1 MSTLPEFS
9 ILAATTITNTGLSI
23 IEGKIG
29 VYPGTSI
36 TGFPP
41 GKAELANSADCQE
54 AQEEL
59 DALWASLNTLDPAH
73 QIMDLSGKDLG
84 GMVLGPGVYKFS
96 SSAELT
102 GTLILDGKGDPD
114 SRFIFHIGSTLTT
127 ATDAQIILKDA
138 ALSENVFWLV
148 GSSATLGTGT
158 RFDGKILAYASITL
172 NTAALIDGALW
183 ARTGAVTLD
192 DNLVNL

>member
-1 MSTLPEFS
+1 MTDLPTFAV
-9 ILAATTITNTGLSI
+9 LAATTITNTGPSVI
-23 IEGKIG
+23 KGNVG

-41 GKAELANSADCQE
+41 GLAPMSSRANAQE

-59 DALWASLNTLDPAH
+59 AALWTSLPTNPSV
-73 QIMDLSGKDLG
+73 DLSGKDLG
-84 GMVLGPGVYKFS
+84 GMTLSPGVYKFS

-102 GTLILDGKGDPD
+102 GILKLKAENPTDT
-114 SRFIFHIGSTLTT
+114 FVFHIGSTLTT
-127 ATDAQIILKDA
+127 ATEAEVVVLDEMA
-138 ALSENVFWLV
+138 ENVFWLV

-158 RFDGKILAYASITL
+158 VFAGKILAYASITL
-172 NTAALIDGALW
+172 NDGVSVDGALW

-192 DNLVNL
+192 NNGINL